1 MTLRTRNSSHIRQSN
16 SIRGQVLLELEL
28 PRPAFKVLT
37 NLSDRPEIVL
47 GVLIVVLCFYSVS
60 GTLFVASAGK
70 ILLMAVLSLLIGGRT
85 QRDYAWPLP

>member
-1 MTLRTRNSSHIRQSN
+1 MTRRTRNSSRIRQSI
-16 SIRGQVLLELEL
+16 SIRGWVVLDLE
-28 PRPAFKVLT
+28 PPSPAFKVLT

-70 ILLMAVLSLLIGGRT
+70 ILLIAVLSLLIEGRM
-85 QRDYAWPLP
+85 QRDYAWPLR